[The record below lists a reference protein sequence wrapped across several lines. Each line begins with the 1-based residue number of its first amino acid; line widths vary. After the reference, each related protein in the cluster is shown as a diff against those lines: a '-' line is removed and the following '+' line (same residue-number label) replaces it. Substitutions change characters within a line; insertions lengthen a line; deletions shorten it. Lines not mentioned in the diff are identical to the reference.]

1 MKRFA
6 LAGMLAL
13 APLVAAPKA
22 NAWWGGGGGC
32 GNGCSGGFTIGG
44 SISLSGFCKGWHSG
58 GCGSNFGPM
67 CCGDGGGGYGSG
79 GYGGGGLAPWYAYY
93 PYDAYFQTPAPTGY
107 PYWPA
112 PMTPYPSPATSANV
126 GSYPYSGTFV
136 PTAAQVP
143 SYWYGH

>member
-13 APLVAAPKA
+13 APLVAASKA
-22 NAWWGGGGGC
+22 NAWWGGGCG
-32 GNGCSGGFTIGG
+32 GNGCGGGFTIGG
-44 SISLSGFCKGWHSG
+44 SISISGFCKGWCNNG
-58 GCGSNFGPM
+58 GCSSNFGPI
-67 CCGDGGGGYGSG
+67 CGGGG
-79 GYGGGGLAPWYAYY
+79 GGGGLAPWYSYY

-112 PMTPYPSPATSANV
+112 PMTPYPSPATTANV
-126 GSYPYSGTFV
+126 GSYPYGGTFV